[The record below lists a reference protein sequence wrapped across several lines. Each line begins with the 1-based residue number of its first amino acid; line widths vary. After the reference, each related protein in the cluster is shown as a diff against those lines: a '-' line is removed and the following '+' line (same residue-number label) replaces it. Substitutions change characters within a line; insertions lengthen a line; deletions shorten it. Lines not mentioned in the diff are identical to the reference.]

1 METVLQDNASAGR
14 KQNTPWQR
22 LKRINRL
29 FLWTVVVPTT
39 VAVIYFGLIASD
51 IYVSESRFVVR
62 SPQRQSQSSV
72 FGALLQ
78 GSGFSRAQDDTYPVL
93 DFIQSRDALQEL
105 NQGGVIASQFGS
117 QGDVLSRFAPFGTD
131 RSFEALWKYYKKRI
145 VTVELDSMSSIVTLQ
160 VRAFNADDAQSIDTK
175 LLMMSEALV
184 NRLNQRAAQDTVK
197 FAQGQVDEAAAKA
210 KKAAEALAVFRRT
223 NVVFDPDRQSSLQL
237 QQVAGLQTQ
246 LFAAQ
251 TQLVQLLAI
260 SPANPQVQSLK
271 STIATLQKQIE
282 GATAGVAGRSGSLSD
297 KASAYTALQ
306 LDAQFADRQL
316 ASAMTALDSARMEAQ
331 RKQLYLERLVQP
343 NHPDIAIE
351 PKRLRS
357 IFEVFA
363 MGVIIWGILGLLIAG
378 VKEHH
383 D

>member
-1 METVLQDNASAGR
+1 MQDNASAGR
-14 KQNTPWQR
+14 KKNAAWQR
-22 LKRINRL
+22 LKHINRL
-29 FLWTVVVPTT
+29 FLWTVVVPT
-39 VAVIYFGLIASD
+39 VAALIYFGLIASD

-78 GSGFSRAQDDTYPVL
+78 GSGFSRAQDDTYPVI

-105 NQGGVIASQFGS
+105 NRGGVIASRFGS
-117 QGDVLSRFAPFGTD
+117 QGDFLSRFAPFGID
-131 RSFEALWKYYKKRI
+131 RSFEALWKYYKQRI

-160 VRAFNADDAQSIDTK
+160 VRAFNANDAQSIDSK

-197 FAQGQVDEAAAKA
+197 FAQSQVDEAAAKA

-251 TQLVQLLAI
+251 TQLVQLQAI
-260 SPANPQVQSLK
+260 SPANPQVQTLT
-271 STIATLQKQIE
+271 STIATLKKQIE
-282 GATAGVAGRSGSLSD
+282 TATTGVAGRSGSLSD
-297 KASAYTALQ
+297 KASTYTALQ

-363 MGVIIWGILGLLIAG
+363 MGVIAWGILGLLIAG